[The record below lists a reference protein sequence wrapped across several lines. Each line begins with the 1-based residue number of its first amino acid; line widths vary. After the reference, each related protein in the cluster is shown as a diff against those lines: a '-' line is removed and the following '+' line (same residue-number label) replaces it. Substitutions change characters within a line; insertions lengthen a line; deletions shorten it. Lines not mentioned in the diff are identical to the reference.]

1 MAAFAAAAAD
11 GVCKTMVK
19 PQGYALTTQDGYI
32 LSMQRISVGRSAGA
46 PGKRPPVLLPRGLLG
61 AYWNWSRDEL
71 ASSELP
77 ALSERHQLLDM
88 WKSAS
93 LLSPCAVEL
102 VMGICPKVGM
112 DCIDLLSAFGG
123 SVHVT
128 DFAS

>member
-1 MAAFAAAAAD
+1 MAWLHLQQRPL
-11 GVCKTMVK
+11 MV
-19 PQGYALTTQDGYI
+19 TTQDGYI
-32 LSMQRISVGRSAGA
+32 LSIQRISVGRSAGA
-46 PGKRPPVLLPRGLLG
+46 PGKRPPVLLPCRNQALAVAL